1 VPDVLAHHHAPP
13 SWSAWT
19 SHLLEHVTRG
29 HEPIVVGHSSA
40 SALVADLA
48 TKLPARGIIIVDGDV
63 PPSRG
68 AAVPVRPALHD
79 FIKGLVEPD
88 GMLPIWSRWFARDT
102 RRMSLVGLDILARD
116 AVAFARFESGLPRMH
131 VGWFD
136 DAIELAN
143 WEHIP
148 AGFIQTSA
156 IYDHAAI
163 EAERRGWPVTNLHG
177 THLHPTLHP
186 AETAN
191 AILSMSHQL
200 VSGGKQIGDDAET
213 ARTETAVSAA
223 GPVSN
228 PGVANVPRE
237 CAPIAMR
244 SVEVAIEKPVQA
256 ATCIV
261 RRLAIVLQPVIKQG
275 RAGLEVRVIE
285 SMVRAGI
292 DNELD
297 WRPVVAPAGDFIG
310 AVCRRRPIVEGPNE
324 IGMPGR
330 PTACLQGG

>member
-1 VPDVLAHHHAPP
+1 MSLHFILVAGPLVRASSWEPTAECLRTAGCHVQVPDVLPITIRRLPGAHGPRD
-13 SWSAWT
+13 
-19 SHLLEHVTRG
+19 LLEHVTRG

-68 AAVPVRPALHD
+68 AAVPVRPPFTTSSRALSNPTAC
-79 FIKGLVEPD
+79 FRSGR
-88 GMLPIWSRWFARDT
+88 RWFARDT

-116 AVAFARFESGLPRMH
+116 AVALAGFESGLPRMH

-191 AILSMSHQL
+191 AILSMSRQL
-200 VSGGKQIGDDAET
+200 VSGGKQIGDDAENG
-213 ARTETAVSAA
+213 EN
-223 GPVSN
+223 GN
-228 PGVANVPRE
+228 
-237 CAPIAMR
+237 
-244 SVEVAIEKPVQA
+244 
-256 ATCIV
+256 
-261 RRLAIVLQPVIKQG
+261 
-275 RAGLEVRVIE
+275 
-285 SMVRAGI
+285 
-292 DNELD
+292 
-297 WRPVVAPAGDFIG
+297 
-310 AVCRRRPIVEGPNE
+310 
-324 IGMPGR
+324 
-330 PTACLQGG
+330 GG